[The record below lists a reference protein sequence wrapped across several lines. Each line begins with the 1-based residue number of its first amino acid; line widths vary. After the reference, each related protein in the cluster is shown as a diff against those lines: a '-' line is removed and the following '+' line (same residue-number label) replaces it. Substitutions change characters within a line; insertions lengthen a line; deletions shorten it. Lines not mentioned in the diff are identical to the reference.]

1 MLDACDLSSFNSV
14 PWIKGKSAFVLLL
27 FRGIQGFKEQTGRLN
42 QMVFWRQSRR
52 MKQDDVTQRSRM
64 ETCALED
71 ARRWKDVTKTWLCL
85 CAIHFLVSHKRQ
97 TPLMFNIWSTCWSL
111 SVFVMGM
118 VEFLLDHYTFCLER
132 LQRLELWKCFFLTQT
147 SIHPSIRMQWCLGHV
162 SGWWW
167 GCIWVA
173 TCRCWWVL
181 KVFRVFF
188 YLLFKKKKI
197 YLIFW

>member
-118 VEFLLDHYTFCLER
+118 VEFLVHLITIHSAWRDFKDLNCGNVFSWLKHP
-132 LQRLELWKCFFLTQT
+132 
-147 SIHPSIRMQWCLGHV
+147 SIHP
-162 SGWWW
+162 
-167 GCIWVA
+167 
-173 TCRCWWVL
+173 
-181 KVFRVFF
+181 
-188 YLLFKKKKI
+188 
-197 YLIFW
+197 